1 MLSFLVSLS
10 SFIILSVAQAE
21 ELRVATLN
29 IGHGRGAGVHQ
40 ALQSRNRVSV
50 NIDEVAGVLQGLE
63 LDVLA
68 LQEADTSAWWSG
80 HNNQVV
86 TLSETLQ
93 LNHSVVGAHSQK
105 QRLEYGTSLLTS
117 IPLIHDQSIVYRS
130 SFPLP
135 SKGFVFGVVQFQ
147 GRDIGIASVH
157 LDPLKPKVR
166 RLQMQ
171 RLTETV
177 MKQEIPLVV
186 MGDFNLEWGEELQT
200 YCDTLGLKAHQPET
214 QLVSFPKLQRR
225 LDWILVSSEFVFTEY
240 ETLAPEISDHKVVTA
255 TIAFQQQ
262 D

>member
-10 SFIILSVAQAE
+10 SFTFLPVVQAE

-40 ALQSRNRVSV
+40 ALQSRERVSV
-50 NIDEVAGVLQGLE
+50 NIDEVAGLLQGLE

-68 LQEADTSAWWSG
+68 LQEADTFAWWSG

-93 LNHSVVGAHSQK
+93 LNHSVVGTHSQK
-105 QRLEYGTSLLTS
+105 HRLEYGTSLLTS

-157 LDPLKPKVR
+157 LDPLK
-166 RLQMQ
+166 Q
-171 RLTETV
+171 R
-177 MKQEIPLVV
+177 
-186 MGDFNLEWGEELQT
+186 
-200 YCDTLGLKAHQPET
+200 
-214 QLVSFPKLQRR
+214 
-225 LDWILVSSEFVFTEY
+225 FV
-240 ETLAPEISDHKVVTA
+240 ASKCNG
-255 TIAFQQQ
+255 
-262 D
+262 